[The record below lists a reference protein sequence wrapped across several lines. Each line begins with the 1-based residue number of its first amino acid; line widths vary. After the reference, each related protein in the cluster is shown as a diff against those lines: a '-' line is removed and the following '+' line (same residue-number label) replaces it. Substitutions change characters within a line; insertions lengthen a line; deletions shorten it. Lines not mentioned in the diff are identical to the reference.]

1 MTLNDWLKAARDELK
16 GVTDECDFEALC
28 MAAEVFGCSNSG
40 VYLKKSE
47 ILSEKQL
54 SELRRFTDL
63 RLSGEPLQY
72 VLGRWEFFGNEFTV
86 GRGVLI
92 PRPETEFLVEYA
104 LSRFG
109 VNGSPVVYDLCAGTG
124 CVGLSVA
131 KAMPRAKVYLLE
143 KQTKALGYLEAN
155 LERSALKNAVIIR
168 GDFFDES
175 CFEGVPPADCVLSN
189 PPYVR
194 RGDIPGLQSE
204 VLCEPAA
211 ALDGGADGLDFYK
224 GFARAWKAR
233 LSPGCLCA
241 FETGEDQGA
250 KVFDIFS
257 RDFSSVELRR
267 DIYGL
272 QRFVLFEF
280 DSGEMS

>member
-1 MTLNDWLKAARDELK
+1 MTLSDWLKNAESELEK
-16 GVTDECDFEALC
+16 VTEEYAFEAVC
-28 MAAEVFGCSNSG
+28 MAADALGCPNS
-40 VYLKKSE
+40 VLALLRDRE
-47 ILSEKQL
+47 LTETQL
-54 SELRRFTDL
+54 AGLHRFVDL

-72 VLGRWEFFGNEFTV
+72 VLGRWEFYGNEFTV

-109 VNGSPVVYDLCAGTG
+109 GNGSPVVYDLCAGCG

-131 KAMPRAKVYLLE
+131 KAMPGAKVFLLE
-143 KQTKALGYLEAN
+143 KQNEALRYLETN
-155 LERSALKNAVIIR
+155 LERSALRNAAVIR
-168 GDFFDES
+168 GDFFDSS
-175 CFEGVPPADCVLSN
+175 CFDGVPPADLVLSN

-204 VLCEPAA
+204 VLREPAA

-233 LSPGCLCA
+233 LSLGCLCA

-257 RDFSSVELRR
+257 RDFSRVELRR

-272 QRFVLFEF
+272 QRFVIFEF
-280 DSGEMS
+280 D